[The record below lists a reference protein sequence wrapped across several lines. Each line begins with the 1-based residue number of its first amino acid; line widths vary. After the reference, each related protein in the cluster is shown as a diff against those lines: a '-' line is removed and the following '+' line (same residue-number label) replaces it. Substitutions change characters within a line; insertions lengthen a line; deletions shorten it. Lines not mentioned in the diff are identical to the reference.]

1 MVIDSRLSVK
11 RLDSTPQAVY
21 TFRTSLCCPVE
32 TMRFDLHIHTHRSP
46 DSLMQPDEVIK
57 AALRR
62 GLDGVAITDHNTLE
76 GALEVG
82 AVAPIPVIVGEEIR
96 TTEGEIIGLFLSR
109 PIPPRLS
116 PEETVAAIREQ
127 GGIVYI
133 PHPFDHYRR
142 EAMGRRTLE
151 RIIDGVDAIEVFNA
165 RTLIPQDNA
174 LAREIAQARGLAM
187 GAGSDAH
194 TPYEVGRAYVEIE
207 PFHNAV
213 SFLTA
218 LRRGQVAGELS
229 TPFIHALTTLIKLCR
244 PVAGRCT
251 RAFR

>member
-1 MVIDSRLSVK
+1 MVIDLQPVVK
-11 RLDSTPQAVY
+11 RLDSTRQAAY
-21 TFRTSLCCPVE
+21 TLGISLFCLVE
-32 TMRFDLHIHTHRSP
+32 AMRFDLHVHTRRSP
-46 DSLMQPDEVIK
+46 DSLMKPDDIIQ

-82 AVAPIPVIVGEEIR
+82 AVAPLPVILGEEIR
-96 TTEGEIIGLFLSR
+96 TIEGEIIGLFLSHT
-109 PIPPRLS
+109 IPARLS

-151 RIIDGVDAIEVFNA
+151 RIIDRVDAIEVFNA
-165 RTLIPQDNA
+165 RVLIAQDNA
-174 LAREIAQARGLAM
+174 LARETARVHGLAM
-187 GAGSDAH
+187 AAGSDAH
-194 TPYEVGRAYVEIE
+194 TPQEVGRAYVEIE
-207 PFHNAV
+207 PFHDAV
-213 SFLTA
+213 SFLGA

-229 TPFIHALTTLIKLCR
+229 TPFVHALTTLIKLCR

-251 RAFR
+251 RAVR

>member
-1 MVIDSRLSVK
+1 MLR
-11 RLDSTPQAVY
+11 R
-21 TFRTSLCCPVE
+21 VE
-32 TMRFDLHIHTHRSP
+32 AMRFDLHIHTHHSP
-46 DSLMQPDEVIK
+46 DSLMSPSDIIQ

-76 GALEVG
+76 GAVEVG
-82 AVAPIPVIVGEEIR
+82 SVAPLPVILGEEIR

-109 PIPPRLS
+109 TIPARLS

-127 GGIVYI
+127 GGVVYI

-151 RIIDGVDAIEVFNA
+151 RIVDSVDALEVFNA
-165 RTLIPQDNA
+165 RVLIPQDNTE
-174 LAREIAQARGLAM
+174 ARQIAAAHGLAM

-194 TPYEVGRAYVEIE
+194 TPYEIGRAYVEIE
-207 PFHNAV
+207 SFHDAV
-213 SFLTA
+213 SFLAA
-218 LRRGQVAGELS
+218 LRRGCAVGELS
-229 TPFIHALTTLIKLCR
+229 TPFVHAFTTLVKLCR